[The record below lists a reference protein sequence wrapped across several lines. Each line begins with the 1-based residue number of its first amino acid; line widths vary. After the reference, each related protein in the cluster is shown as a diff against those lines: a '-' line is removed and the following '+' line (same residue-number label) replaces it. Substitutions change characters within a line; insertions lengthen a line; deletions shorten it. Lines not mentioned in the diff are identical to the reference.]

1 LKKQSGETEKRPR
14 MAQEGKE
21 DEEGEEKEENDRKS
35 DVPGDARP
43 LEIIGLN

>member
-1 LKKQSGETEKRPR
+1 MAERKRAREHGEKRR
-14 MAQEGKE
+14 
-21 DEEGEEKEENDRKS
+21 ENDRKS